1 MTEDKRMPA
10 GYYAPDITGVD
21 IAGVDIAGV
30 DIAGVELKM
39 LKGRLGERPES

>member
-30 DIAGVELKM
+30 ELKM